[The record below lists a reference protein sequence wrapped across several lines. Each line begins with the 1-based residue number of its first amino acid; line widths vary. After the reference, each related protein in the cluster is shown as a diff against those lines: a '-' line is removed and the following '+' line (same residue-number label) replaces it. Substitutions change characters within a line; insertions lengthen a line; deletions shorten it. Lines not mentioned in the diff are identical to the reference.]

1 MELRGEHLVL
11 TSVGLESAEAL
22 LPAFNGDEQFN
33 VWSDFPNN
41 MSLDDV
47 RQDIKESQHLPE
59 GKVWRIDE
67 IIGEDD
73 GKDTLVGV
81 AETALYPNP
90 EIGWIALLI
99 IRRQFQGR
107 SFGTEVVNLLEH
119 YLYTH
124 PHVRHIGLG
133 VLIENLPA
141 QRFWESRGYVR
152 GDRKLDSGGH
162 DCYEY
167 HK

>member
-1 MELRGEHLVL
+1 MELCEKHLVL
-11 TSVGLESAEAL
+11 TCVGLESAEVL

-33 VWSDFPNN
+33 VWSNFPNN
-41 MSLDDV
+41 MSLEDV
-47 RQDIKESQHLPE
+47 CQDIEETQQLPD

-67 IIGEDD
+67 IVGEHEH
-73 GKDTLVGV
+73 KDTLVGV
-81 AETALYPNP
+81 AETAIHPNP
-90 EIGWIALLI
+90 ETGWIALLI
-99 IRRQFQGR
+99 IRQPFQGR
-107 SFGTEVVNLLEH
+107 GFETEVVNLLEH

-133 VLIENLPA
+133 VLVENLPA

-152 GDRKLDSGGH
+152 GERKLDSGGH